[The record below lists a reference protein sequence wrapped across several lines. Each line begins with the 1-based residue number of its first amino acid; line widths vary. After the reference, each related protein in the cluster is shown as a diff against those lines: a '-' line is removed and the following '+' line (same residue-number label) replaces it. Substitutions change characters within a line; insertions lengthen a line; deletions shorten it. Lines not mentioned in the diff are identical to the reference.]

1 MNELDKHINE
11 TFSSHYMNN
20 TKWLK
25 LFDTL
30 SENLDEFYLEYKLIY
45 SAEIE
50 STTFFVSDM
59 PPFFIEPILYKEV
72 EWIRFPLQ
80 YEQTINR
87 RTTRSYTKEF
97 SQDIGEIERIIKSIG
112 EFELELGDSEIKL
125 FGYKK

>member
-30 SENLDEFYLEYKLIY
+30 SENLNDFYLEYKLIY
-45 SAEIE
+45 SDEIK

-59 PPFFIEPILYKEV
+59 PPFFIEPTLYKEI
-72 EWIRFPLQ
+72 EWICFPLN
-80 YEQTINR
+80 YLQTINK
-87 RTTRSYTKEF
+87 RTSRSYTKEF
-97 SQDIGEIERIIKSIG
+97 NQDIGQIERIIKSIG
-112 EFELELGDSEIKL
+112 EFELDLSNSEIKL
-125 FGYKK
+125 YGYKR